1 MTRIGYNTK
10 HSTRPRVKAEGTE
23 AVGEVHKNEEV
34 KQFVLLANI
43 LWRARL
49 NNPEVTSC
57 LKRYVNTLPPQAL
70 AILKSHLPHIEAMGD
85 DFVPTAK
92 NIAQLGPKR
101 SLNVE
106 AIAAALRSGWIRALL
121 RRLAA
126 QAAAAAAAL
135 KGEDVIATHGEDE
148 NGGCNVN
155 ANANASEEAPW
166 FTNPDCAI
174 WLGEMAHLRAAM
186 PDDAWFP
193 QVSRKMRDAYT
204 AGWLGVFGLARP
216 KPEKPEPQPRPK
228 KANSRFEFD
237 RKNPRFPERPAVA
250 VMTIDK
256 RLRSPKP
263 AATPEPTTA
272 SGSDSTSESKTRASL
287 GQLLREDDRDF
298 SQRQRRYRLRY
309 DTYSLPR

>member
-34 KQFVLLANI
+34 KKFVLLANI

-70 AILKSHLPHIEAMGD
+70 AILKFHLPHVEIMGD
-85 DFVPTAK
+85 DFVSTMK
-92 NIAQLGPKR
+92 NIAQLGPNR
-101 SLNVE
+101 SLNPE
-106 AIAAALRSGWIRALL
+106 ALAAALRSAKWSLVNEPETVYGEKGWIRALL
-121 RRLAA
+121 RRLAV
-126 QAAAAAAAL
+126 QAAAAAAP
-135 KGEDVIATHGEDE
+135 KGEDA
-148 NGGCNVN
+148 N

-174 WLGEMAHLRAAM
+174 WLGEMAYLRASM
-186 PDDAWFP
+186 PDDAWFS

-204 AGWLGVFGLARP
+204 EGWLGVFELARP
-216 KPEKPEPQPRPK
+216 KPKKPEPQPKPE
-228 KANSRFEFD
+228 KANSHSQFD

-250 VMTIDK
+250 FMTIDK

-272 SGSDSTSESKTRASL
+272 SGSDSTSESKDEPLSVNFFERMTEISHKAR
-287 GQLLREDDRDF
+287 
-298 SQRQRRYRLRY
+298 
-309 DTYSLPR
+309 